1 MRKVELHV
9 HIPVRRKAQEHL
21 FPSPERKSNE
31 GQYDDV
37 VPKGVQHD
45 AMEFLVE

>member
-9 HIPVRRKAQEHL
+9 HIPVRRKTQEDL
-21 FPSPERKSNE
+21 LPSAERKSNE